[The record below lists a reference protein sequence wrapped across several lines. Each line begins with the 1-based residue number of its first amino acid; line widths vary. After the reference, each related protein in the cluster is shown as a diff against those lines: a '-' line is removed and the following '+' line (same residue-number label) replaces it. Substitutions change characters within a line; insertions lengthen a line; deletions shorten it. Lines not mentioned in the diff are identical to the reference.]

1 MAIPLISQRKAA
13 KAMDKV
19 IFFPSAILGLVL
31 IATYWYRCSQVGKE
45 FNQAVMVNAV
55 LQSSGIVCGL
65 FLVAGTIS
73 DEARKLLNE
82 IDLYIFISGLVVV
95 AASIKGIHKDI
106 FASTK
111 APTATSNKRVNQDA
125 R

>member
-1 MAIPLISQRKAA
+1 
-13 KAMDKV
+13 MDKV
-19 IFFPSAILGLVL
+19 IFIPSAILGLVF
-31 IATYWYRCSQVGKE
+31 IGIYWYRCNKAKKE

-65 FLVAGTIS
+65 LLVAGTLS

-95 AASIKGIHKDI
+95 AASVKGLHKDI
-106 FASTK
+106 FSSTK
-111 APTATSNKRVNQDA
+111 IEAESRKSSNK
-125 R
+125 